1 METVTLKAQVR
12 NESKKGP
19 ARRLRARGFVPAVLY
34 GSGQEPIMLAVDTE
48 DLLDI
53 MKKERKEG
61 VFVKLSF
68 QGDGGSVEKVSVL
81 KDVQVNTLKKR
92 LDHAD
97 FYEIRM
103 DRELT
108 IEIPVILKGHAI
120 GQESGGDL
128 QHPKRELKVAGLP
141 GLIPESVELDI
152 TPLNVGDALRVGDVP
167 LPEGVRVLDPE
178 DVVLVHVAVTRTSA
192 QTGLEEA
199 GEEAEE
205 AGGPVEEGPAE
216 GEES

>member
-108 IEIPVILKGHAI
+108 IEIPVILKGHAV

>member
-1 METVTLKAQVR
+1 METVTLKAEVR
-12 NESKKGP
+12 NETKKGP
-19 ARRLRARGFVPAVLY
+19 SRRLRVQGLVPAILY
-34 GSGQEPIMLAVDTE
+34 GSKQEPIMMAVDSA

-61 VFVKLSF
+61 VFVRLSF
-68 QGDGGSVEKVSVL
+68 QRDGQAVERMSVL
-81 KDVQVNTLKKR
+81 KDVQINSVKKR

-108 IEIPVILKGHAI
+108 IEIPVILKGRAE
-120 GQESGGDL
+120 GQDAGGDL

-141 GLIPESVELDI
+141 GLIPEAVELDI
-152 TPLNVGDALRVGDVP
+152 TSLKVGDTLKVGDVS
-167 LPEGVRVLDPE
+167 LPEGVRMVDH
-178 DVVLVHVAVTRTSA
+178 DDIVIVHVATTRTSG
-192 QTGLEEA
+192 QTG
-199 GEEAEE
+199 AEE
-205 AGGPVEEGPAE
+205 AGGETGGAGSGEQSSSE

>member
-34 GSGQEPIMLAVDTE
+34 GSQQEPIMLAVDSA

-61 VFVKLSF
+61 VFVKLSI
-68 QGDGGSVEKVSVL
+68 QGDSGSVEKVSVL

-108 IEIPVILKGHAI
+108 IEIPVVLKGRAV

-128 QHPKRELKVAGLP
+128 QHPKRELKIAGLP

-152 TPLNVGDALRVGDVP
+152 TALNVGDALRVGDVA
-167 LPEGVRVLDPE
+167 LPEGVRALDPE
-178 DVVLVHVAVTRTSA
+178 DVVLVHVATTRTSA
-192 QTGLEEA
+192 QAGLEEA
-199 GEEAEE
+199 GEEAAE
-205 AGGPVEEGPAE
+205 AGGPVEEGSAE

>member
-108 IEIPVILKGHAI
+108 IEIPVILKGHAV

-141 GLIPESVELDI
+141 GLIPESVELDS

>member
-1 METVTLKAQVR
+1 MQTVTLKAEVR
-12 NESKKGP
+12 NAAKKGP
-19 ARRLRARGFVPAVLY
+19 SRRLRAQGFVPAILY
-34 GSGQEPIMLAVDTE
+34 GSKQEPIMMAVNSS

-61 VFVKLSF
+61 VFVRLSF
-68 QGDGGSVEKVSVL
+68 QQDGQAVERMSVL
-81 KDVQVNTLKKR
+81 KDVQVNTVMKR

-108 IEIPVILKGHAI
+108 IEIPVILKGHAA
-120 GQESGGDL
+120 GLDAGGDL

-141 GLIPESVELDI
+141 GLIPEAVELDI
-152 TPLNVGDALRVGDVP
+152 TSLNLGDALRVGDIS
-167 LPEGVRVLDPE
+167 LPEGVHAVDQG
-178 DVVLVHVAVTRTSA
+178 DIVIVHIATTRTSPQPGA
-192 QTGLEEA
+192 EAA
-199 GEEAEE
+199 GEETGE
-205 AGGPVEEGPAE
+205 AVFGEQSPSE